1 MNTGIKK
8 DEVKKFVLFCG
19 CCEDQIFLKGTAV
32 NSETQEQLLDVKCIL
47 NIFIKLKN
55 AGTRTVTWLTDN
67 DNLKRD
73 KSYMRNEGVV

>member
-8 DEVKKFVLFCG
+8 DEVKKCVFFCG

-55 AGTRTVTWLTDN
+55 AGTHTVTWLT

>member
-8 DEVKKFVLFCG
+8 DEVKKFVFFCG

-55 AGTRTVTWLTDN
+55 AGTCTVTWLT

>member
-1 MNTGIKK
+1 MC
-8 DEVKKFVLFCG
+8 VFCG

-55 AGTRTVTWLTDN
+55 AGTRTVTWLT
-67 DNLKRD
+67 K
-73 KSYMRNEGVV
+73 EG